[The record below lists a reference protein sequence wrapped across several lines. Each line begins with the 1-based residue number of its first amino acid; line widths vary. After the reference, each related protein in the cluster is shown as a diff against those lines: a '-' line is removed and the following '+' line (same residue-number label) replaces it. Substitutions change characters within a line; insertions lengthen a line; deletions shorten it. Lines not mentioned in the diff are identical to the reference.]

1 MIIDIYKPILSLII
15 MVSGSD
21 SMEIRKVLLR
31 TDGIKY
37 LIIPK
42 NSELKKGDYVKITK
56 MEDSD
61 GKRKD

>member
-1 MIIDIYKPILSLII
+1 MTL
-15 MVSGSD
+15 GSD

-42 NSELKKGDYVKITK
+42 GSELKKGDYVKITK
-56 MEDSD
+56 MEDDD
-61 GKRKD
+61 GKGKE